1 MTLMIKR
8 GSLFCILCVLLT
20 KVSAQNQRDTMD
32 LQELDEV
39 VVSDSRFP
47 IKRENS
53 GKTVIKIG
61 LKELENNQGKTV
73 AEIINSKSGIEING
87 SRGRQGEVLGVF
99 ARGGRGR
106 QVLILIDGI
115 RVSDPSSFSQ
125 EYDLRLLTTSNIES
139 IEIIKGAASTLYGMS
154 AATAV
159 INITSK
165 KVSDKK
171 ISGDFQSSIGTNQSS
186 FEQNYNIADFS
197 NTASISG
204 TLESFTYSLGFSNVY
219 TNGLSSIITEANE
232 EDPFSRYNM
241 DLKLGYAFND
251 KINLTIYANQTNLNS
266 AYDESFGLIDAP
278 YNFLTEQKRLGL
290 SSKWSYEKGD
300 LNLNGSFTNYKSDNR
315 SAFPSMF
322 EGNNYVVDLFNRY
335 TFDHR
340 IYTILGVNYNLDR
353 AEAEGTQEFS
363 LIDPYANLVYVSPF
377 GININAGLRLNLHSE
392 YGSHLVYNI
401 NPSYSFGID
410 EGYLKFM
417 GSYATSYITP
427 SLSQLFGMFG
437 ANPLLEPE
445 TNRTAEGGLEY
456 KANDSFRLSA
466 LYFNR
471 KEDNFVFFDNTLSQY
486 FNASNT
492 IKVQGFEAEL
502 AWVPLKKMNLT
513 TNYTF
518 TERKGDSAIRIPK
531 HSFNAALSYSFSA
544 RTYTSL
550 SYSYIGKRLDTD
562 FNTFDDEVLDPFST
576 FGFYISREVM
586 ANKLKFFLNVENV
599 FNTNFTEVIGFTTRG
614 RNLRLGLSLKL

>member
-1 MTLMIKR
+1 MIKR

-197 NTASISG
+197 NTAWISG

-290 SSKWSYEKGD
+290 SSKWTYEKGD
-300 LNLNGSFTNYKSDNR
+300 LNLNGSFSNYKSDNR

-322 EGNNYVVDLFNRY
+322 IGNNYVVDLFNRY
-335 TFDHR
+335 TFDDH
-340 IYTILGVNYNLDR
+340 IYAILGVNYNLDR
-353 AEAEGTQEFS
+353 AEVEGIQEFS
-363 LIDPYANLVYVSPF
+363 LTDPYANFVYISSIGLNV
-377 GININAGLRLNLHSE
+377 NAGLRLNLHSE

-401 NPSYSFGID
+401 NPSYSVALD

-456 KANDSFRLSA
+456 KANEKLRLSA

-492 IKVQGFEAEL
+492 INVQGLEAQL
-502 AWVPLKKMNLT
+502 DWVPLEKMNFNA
-513 TNYTF
+513 NYTF
-518 TERKGDSAIRIPK
+518 TERKGDNAIRIPK
-531 HSFNAALSYSFSA
+531 HSINAALSYSFSTK
-544 RTYTSL
+544 TYTSL
-550 SYSYIGKRLDTD
+550 TYSYTGKRLDTD
-562 FNTFDDEVLDPFST
+562 FNTFNDEFLDPFSS
-576 FGFYISREVM
+576 FGFYISQEVM

>member
-1 MTLMIKR
+1 MMKR
-8 GSLFCILCVLLT
+8 YSLFCILCVLLT
-20 KVSAQNQRDTMD
+20 TVSAQSQRDSME

-47 IKRENS
+47 LKRENS

-73 AEIINSKSGIEING
+73 AEIINIKSGIEITG

-106 QVLILIDGI
+106 QILILIDGI

-125 EYDLRLLTTSNIES
+125 EYDLRLLAASNIES

-159 INITSK
+159 INIRSK
-165 KVSDKK
+165 KASNKK

-186 FEQNYNIADFS
+186 SEQNYNISDFS
-197 NTASISG
+197 NTASVTG
-204 TLESFTYSLGFSNVY
+204 TLDSFTYSLGFSNVY
-219 TNGLSSIITEANE
+219 TNGLSSIVTETNE
-232 EDPFSRYNM
+232 EDPFSRYNI
-241 DLKLGYAFND
+241 DLKFGYTFND
-251 KINLTIYANQTNLNS
+251 RVNLTIYANQTNLNS

-278 YNFLTEQKRLGL
+278 YTFITEQKRLGL
-290 SSKWSYEKGD
+290 SSKWTYEKGD

-335 TFDHR
+335 TFDDS
-340 IYTILGVNYNLDR
+340 IYAILGVNYNLDR
-353 AEAEGTQEFS
+353 AEVEGTQEFS
-363 LIDPYANLVYVSPF
+363 LVDPYANLVYISSF
-377 GININAGLRLNLHSE
+377 GLNINAGLRLNLHSE
-392 YGSHLVYNI
+392 YGSHVVYNI
-401 NPSYSFGID
+401 NPSYSIALE

-456 KANDSFRLSA
+456 KANETLRLSA

-471 KEDNFVFFDNTLSQY
+471 KEDNFVFFDNTLFQY
-486 FNASNT
+486 FNATNT
-492 IKVQGFEAEL
+492 INAQGLEAQL
-502 AWVPLKKMNLT
+502 DWVPLEKMNLIA
-513 TNYTF
+513 NYTF
-518 TERKGDSAIRIPK
+518 TERKGDNAIRIPK
-531 HSFNAALSYSFSA
+531 HSVNAALSYNFSGK
-544 RTYTSL
+544 TYTSL
-550 SYSYIGKRLDTD
+550 TYAYTGKRLDTD
-562 FNTFDDEVLDPFST
+562 FNTFNDEVLDPFST
-576 FGFYISREVM
+576 FGFYISQEVM
-586 ANKLKFFLNVENV
+586 TNKLKFFLNVENV

>member
-1 MTLMIKR
+1 MLTTL
-8 GSLFCILCVLLT
+8 
-20 KVSAQNQRDTMD
+20 SAQNQRDTMD

-47 IKRENS
+47 LKRENS

-73 AEIINSKSGIEING
+73 AEIINTKSGIEING
-87 SRGRQGEVLGVF
+87 SQGRQGQVLGVF

-125 EYDLRLLTTSNIES
+125 EYDLRLLATSNIES
-139 IEIIKGAASTLYGMS
+139 IEIIKGATSTLYGMS

-165 KVSDKK
+165 KVSNKK

-186 FEQNYNIADFS
+186 LDQNYNIGDFS
-197 NTASISG
+197 NTALVTG
-204 TLESFTYSLGFSNVY
+204 TLESLTYSLGFSNVY
-219 TNGLSSIITEANE
+219 TNGLSSIITETNE
-232 EDPFSRYNM
+232 EDPFSRYNI
-241 DLKLGYAFND
+241 DLKLGYTFND
-251 KINLTIYANQTNLNS
+251 KVNLTIYANQTNLNS

-278 YNFLTEQKRLGL
+278 YTFLTEQKRLGL
-290 SSKWSYEKGD
+290 SSKWAYEKGD

-322 EGNNYVVDLFNRY
+322 EGNNYIVDLFNRY
-335 TFDHR
+335 TFDDR
-340 IYTILGVNYNLDR
+340 IYAILGINYNLDR
-353 AEAEGTQEFS
+353 AEVEGTQEFS
-363 LIDPYANLVYVSPF
+363 LLDPYANFVYVSSF
-377 GININAGLRLNLHSE
+377 GLNVNAGLRLNIHSE
-392 YGSHLVYNI
+392 YGSHVVYNI
-401 NPSYSFGID
+401 NPSYSMALD

-456 KANDSFRLSA
+456 KANESLRLSA

-492 IKVQGFEAEL
+492 INAQGLEAQL
-502 AWVPLKKMNLT
+502 DWVPLEKMNLT
-513 TNYTF
+513 ANYTF
-518 TERKGDSAIRIPK
+518 TERKGDNAIRIPK
-531 HSFNAALSYSFSA
+531 HSVNAALSYNFSIK
-544 RTYTSL
+544 TYTSL
-550 SYSYIGKRLDTD
+550 AYSYTGKRLDTD

-576 FGFYISREVM
+576 FGFYISHEVM
-586 ANKLKFFLNVENV
+586 VNKLKFFLNIENV

-614 RNLRLGLSLKL
+614 RNLRLGLTLKL

>member
-1 MTLMIKR
+1 M
-8 GSLFCILCVLLT
+8 
-20 KVSAQNQRDTMD
+20 
-32 LQELDEV
+32 DEV

-47 IKRENS
+47 LKRENS

-73 AEIINSKSGIEING
+73 AEIINIKSGIEITG

-125 EYDLRLLTTSNIES
+125 EYDLRLLAASNIES

-159 INITSK
+159 INIRSK
-165 KVSDKK
+165 KASNKK

-186 FEQNYNIADFS
+186 SVQNYNISDFS
-197 NTASISG
+197 NTASVTG
-204 TLESFTYSLGFSNVY
+204 TLDSFTYFLGFSNVY
-219 TNGLSSIITEANE
+219 TNGLSSIVTETNE
-232 EDPFSRYNM
+232 EDPFSRYNI
-241 DLKLGYAFND
+241 DLKFGYTIND
-251 KINLTIYANQTNLNS
+251 RVNLTIYANQTNLNS

-278 YNFLTEQKRLGL
+278 YTFITEQKRLGL
-290 SSKWSYEKGD
+290 SSKWTYEKGD

-335 TFDHR
+335 TFDDS
-340 IYTILGVNYNLDR
+340 IYAILGVNYNLDR
-353 AEAEGTQEFS
+353 AEVEGTQEFS
-363 LIDPYANLVYVSPF
+363 LVDPYANLVYISSF
-377 GININAGLRLNLHSE
+377 GLNINAGLRLNLHSE
-392 YGSHLVYNI
+392 YGSHVVYNI
-401 NPSYSFGID
+401 NPSYSIALE

-456 KANDSFRLSA
+456 KANETLRLSA

-471 KEDNFVFFDNTLSQY
+471 KEDNFVFFDNTLFQY
-486 FNASNT
+486 FNATNT
-492 IKVQGFEAEL
+492 INAQGLEAQL
-502 AWVPLKKMNLT
+502 DWVPLEKMNLIA
-513 TNYTF
+513 NYTF
-518 TERKGDSAIRIPK
+518 TERKGDNAIRIPK
-531 HSFNAALSYSFSA
+531 HSVNAALSYNFSGK
-544 RTYTSL
+544 TYTSL
-550 SYSYIGKRLDTD
+550 TYAYTGKRLDTD
-562 FNTFDDEVLDPFST
+562 FNTFNDEVLDPFST
-576 FGFYISREVM
+576 FGFYIAQEVM
-586 ANKLKFFLNVENV
+586 TNKLKFFLNVENV

>member
-1 MTLMIKR
+1 ME
-8 GSLFCILCVLLT
+8 
-20 KVSAQNQRDTMD
+20 

-47 IKRENS
+47 LKRENS

-73 AEIINSKSGIEING
+73 AEIINIKSGIEITG

-125 EYDLRLLTTSNIES
+125 EYDLRLLAASNIES

-159 INITSK
+159 INIRSK
-165 KVSDKK
+165 KASNKK

-186 FEQNYNIADFS
+186 SVQNYNISDFS
-197 NTASISG
+197 NTASVTG
-204 TLESFTYSLGFSNVY
+204 TLDSFTYSLGFSNVY
-219 TNGLSSIITEANE
+219 TNGLSSIVTETNE
-232 EDPFSRYNM
+232 EDPFSRYNI
-241 DLKLGYAFND
+241 DLKFGYTFND
-251 KINLTIYANQTNLNS
+251 RVNLTIYANQTNLNS

-278 YNFLTEQKRLGL
+278 YTFITEQKRLGL
-290 SSKWSYEKGD
+290 SSKWTYEKGD

-335 TFDHR
+335 TFDDS
-340 IYTILGVNYNLDR
+340 IYAILGVNYNLDR
-353 AEAEGTQEFS
+353 AEVEGTQEFS
-363 LIDPYANLVYVSPF
+363 LVDPYANLVYISSF
-377 GININAGLRLNLHSE
+377 GLNINAGLRLNLHSE
-392 YGSHLVYNI
+392 YGSHVVYNI
-401 NPSYSFGID
+401 NPSYSIALE

-456 KANDSFRLSA
+456 KANETLRLSA

-471 KEDNFVFFDNTLSQY
+471 KEDNFVFFDNTLFQY
-486 FNASNT
+486 FNATNT
-492 IKVQGFEAEL
+492 INAQGLEAQL
-502 AWVPLKKMNLT
+502 DWVPLEKMNLIA
-513 TNYTF
+513 NYTF
-518 TERKGDSAIRIPK
+518 TERKGDNAIRIPK
-531 HSFNAALSYSFSA
+531 HSVNAALSYNFSGK
-544 RTYTSL
+544 TYTSL
-550 SYSYIGKRLDTD
+550 TYAYTGKRLDTD
-562 FNTFDDEVLDPFST
+562 FNTFNDEVLDPFST
-576 FGFYISREVM
+576 FGFYISQEVM
-586 ANKLKFFLNVENV
+586 TNKLKFFLNVENV

>member
-1 MTLMIKR
+1 ME
-8 GSLFCILCVLLT
+8 
-20 KVSAQNQRDTMD
+20 

-53 GKTVIKIG
+53 GKTVIKISS
-61 LKELENNQGKTV
+61 KELERNQGKTV
-73 AEIINSKSGIEING
+73 AEIINTKSGIEING

-125 EYDLRLLTTSNIES
+125 EYDLRLLATSNIES
-139 IEIIKGAASTLYGMS
+139 IEIIKGASSTLYGMS

-165 KVSDKK
+165 KASNKK

-186 FEQNYNIADFS
+186 FGQNYNIADFS
-197 NTASISG
+197 NTALVTG
-204 TLESFTYSLGFSNVY
+204 TLDSFTYSLGFSNVY

-232 EDPFSRYNM
+232 EDPFSRYNI

-278 YNFLTEQKRLGL
+278 YNFLTEQKRLGI
-290 SSKWSYEKGD
+290 SSKWTYEKGD
-300 LNLNGSFTNYKSDNR
+300 LNLNGSFSNYTSDNR

-335 TFDHR
+335 TFDDH
-340 IYTILGVNYNLDR
+340 IYAILGVNYNLDR
-353 AEAEGTQEFS
+353 AEVEGIQEFS
-363 LIDPYANLVYVSPF
+363 LTDPYANFVYVSSF
-377 GININAGLRLNLHSE
+377 GLNVNAGLRLNLHSE

-401 NPSYSFGID
+401 NPSYSVALD

-456 KANDSFRLSA
+456 KANEKLRLSA

-492 IKVQGFEAEL
+492 INVQGLEAQL
-502 AWVPLKKMNLT
+502 DWVPLEKMNFNA
-513 TNYTF
+513 NYTF
-518 TERKGDSAIRIPK
+518 TERKGDNAIRIPK
-531 HSFNAALSYSFSA
+531 HSINAALSYSFSTK
-544 RTYTSL
+544 TYTSL
-550 SYSYIGKRLDTD
+550 TYSYTGKRLDTD
-562 FNTFDDEVLDPFST
+562 FNTFNDEVLDPFSS
-576 FGFYISREVM
+576 FGFYISQEVM

>member
-1 MTLMIKR
+1 MIKR
-8 GSLFCILCVLLT
+8 YSLFSILCVLLT
-20 KVSAQNQRDTMD
+20 SVSAQNQRDTME

-47 IKRENS
+47 LKRENS

-73 AEIINSKSGIEING
+73 AEIINTKSGIEING

-125 EYDLRLLTTSNIES
+125 EYDLRLLATSQIES
-139 IEIIKGAASTLYGMS
+139 IEIIKGGTSTLYGMS

-159 INITSK
+159 INIMSK
-165 KVSDKK
+165 KASNKK

-186 FEQNYNIADFS
+186 LEQNYNIADFS
-197 NTASISG
+197 NTASVNG
-204 TLESFTYSLGFSNVY
+204 TLDSFTYSLGFSNVY
-219 TNGLSSIITEANE
+219 TNGLSSIITETNE
-232 EDPFSRYNM
+232 EDPFSRYNI
-241 DLKLGYAFND
+241 DVKLGYSFNNQV
-251 KINLTIYANQTNLNS
+251 NLTVYANQANLNS

-278 YNFLTEQKRLGL
+278 YFFLTEQKRLGI
-290 SSKWSYEKGD
+290 SSEWTYEKGD
-300 LNLNGSFTNYKSDNR
+300 LNLKGSFTNYKSDNR

-322 EGNNYVVDLFNRY
+322 EGNNYIVDLFNRY
-335 TFDHR
+335 TFDDR
-340 IYTILGVNYNLDR
+340 IYAILGINYNLDR
-353 AEAEGTQEFS
+353 AEVDGTQEFS

-377 GININAGLRLNLHSE
+377 GLNVNAGLRLNLHSE

-401 NPSYSFGID
+401 NPSYSIALD

-417 GSYATSYITP
+417 ASYATSYITP

-456 KANDSFRLSA
+456 KANETLRFSA

-486 FNASNT
+486 FNASN
-492 IKVQGFEAEL
+492 IINAQGLEAEL
-502 AWVPLKKMNLT
+502 DWIPLEKMNLT
-513 TNYTF
+513 ANYTF
-518 TERKGDSAIRIPK
+518 TERKGDNAIRIPK
-531 HSFNAALSYSFSA
+531 HSFNATLSYSFSTK
-544 RTYTSL
+544 TYTSL
-550 SYSYIGKRLDTD
+550 TYSYIGKRLDTN
-562 FNTFDDEVLDPFST
+562 FNTFDDEVLDAFST
-576 FGFYISREVM
+576 FGFYISQEIM
-586 ANKLKFFLNVENV
+586 ANKLKFFLNIENV

>member
-1 MTLMIKR
+1 MIKR
-8 GSLFCILCVLLT
+8 CSLYCILCVFASI
-20 KVSAQNQRDTMD
+20 VSAQNQKDTME

-53 GKTVIKIG
+53 GKTVIKISS
-61 LKELENNQGKTV
+61 KELERNQGKTV
-73 AEIINSKSGIEING
+73 AEIINTKSGIEING

-125 EYDLRLLTTSNIES
+125 EYDLRLLATSNIES
-139 IEIIKGAASTLYGMS
+139 IEIIKGASSTLYGMS

-165 KVSDKK
+165 KASNKK

-197 NTASISG
+197 NTALVTG
-204 TLESFTYSLGFSNVY
+204 TLDSFTYSLGFSNVY

-232 EDPFSRYNM
+232 EDPFSRYNI

-278 YNFLTEQKRLGL
+278 YNFLTEQKRLGI
-290 SSKWSYEKGD
+290 SSKWTYEKGD
-300 LNLNGSFTNYKSDNR
+300 LNLNGSFSNYKSDNR

-335 TFDHR
+335 TFDDH
-340 IYTILGVNYNLDR
+340 IYAILGVNYNLDR
-353 AEAEGTQEFS
+353 AEVDGTQEFS
-363 LIDPYANLVYVSPF
+363 LIDPYANFVYVSSF
-377 GININAGLRLNLHSE
+377 GLHVNAGLRLNLHSE
-392 YGSHLVYNI
+392 YGSNLVYNI
-401 NPSYSFGID
+401 NPSYSVALD

-417 GSYATSYITP
+417 GSFATSYITP

-456 KANDSFRLSA
+456 KANEKLRLSA

-492 IKVQGFEAEL
+492 INVQGLEAQL
-502 AWVPLKKMNLT
+502 DWVPLEKMNFNA
-513 TNYTF
+513 NYTF
-518 TERKGDSAIRIPK
+518 TERKGDNAIRIPK
-531 HSFNAALSYSFSA
+531 HSINAALSYSFSTK
-544 RTYTSL
+544 TYTSL
-550 SYSYIGKRLDTD
+550 TYSYTGKRLDTD
-562 FNTFDDEVLDPFST
+562 FNTFNDEFLDPFSS
-576 FGFYISREVM
+576 FGFYISQEVM

>member
-1 MTLMIKR
+1 LTLMIKR

-353 AEAEGTQEFS
+353 AEAEGIQEFS

>member
-1 MTLMIKR
+1 MIKR
-8 GSLFCILCVLLT
+8 CSLFCILYVLASM
-20 KVSAQNQRDTMD
+20 VSAQNQKDTME

-53 GKTVIKIG
+53 GKTVIKITS
-61 LKELENNQGKTV
+61 KELERNQGKTV
-73 AEIINSKSGIEING
+73 AEIINTKSGIEING

-106 QVLILIDGI
+106 QVLVLIDGV

-125 EYDLRLLTTSNIES
+125 EYDLRLLAVSNIES
-139 IEIIKGAASTLYGMS
+139 IEIIKGAASTLYGMN

-159 INITSK
+159 VNITSK

-171 ISGDFQSSIGTNQSS
+171 ISGDFRSSFGTNQSS
-186 FEQNYNIADFS
+186 FDQNYNIADFS
-197 NTASISG
+197 NTALVNG
-204 TLESFTYSLGFSNVY
+204 TLDDFTYSLGFSNVY
-219 TNGLSSIITEANE
+219 TNGLSSIITETNE
-232 EDPFSRYNM
+232 EDPFSRYNI
-241 DLKLGYAFND
+241 DLKLGYSFNH
-251 KINLTIYANQTNLNS
+251 KVNLTIYANHTNLNS

-290 SSKWSYEKGD
+290 SSKWIYEKGD

-322 EGNNYVVDLFNRY
+322 EGNNYIVDLFNRY
-335 TFDHR
+335 TFDES
-340 IYTILGVNYNLDR
+340 IYAILGLNYNLDR
-353 AEAEGTQEFS
+353 AEVDGVQEFS
-363 LIDPYANLVYVSPF
+363 LIDPYANLVYVSSF
-377 GININAGLRLNLHSE
+377 GLNINAGLRLNLHSE

-401 NPSYSFGID
+401 NPSYSMALD

-437 ANPLLEPE
+437 ANPFLEPE
-445 TNRTAEGGLEY
+445 TNRTAEGGLEV
-456 KANDSFRLSA
+456 KANEKIRFSA

-471 KEDNFVFFDNTLSQY
+471 KEDNFVFFDNTLFQY

-492 IKVQGFEAEL
+492 INVQGLEAQL
-502 AWVPLKKMNLT
+502 DWAPLVKMNLSA
-513 TNYTF
+513 NYTF
-518 TERKGDSAIRIPK
+518 TERNGDNAIRIPK
-531 HSFNAALSYSFSA
+531 HSVNAAFSYSFST

-550 SYSYIGKRLDTD
+550 TYSYTGKRLDTD
-562 FNTFDDEVLDPFST
+562 FNTFDDQVLEPFST
-576 FGFYISREVM
+576 FGFYISQEVIV
-586 ANKLKFFLNVENV
+586 NKLKFFLNIENV

-614 RNLRLGLSLKL
+614 RNLRLGLNLKL

>member
-1 MTLMIKR
+1 MIKR
-8 GSLFCILCVLLT
+8 YSLFCILCVLLT
-20 KVSAQNQRDTMD
+20 SVSAQNQRDSIE

-47 IKRENS
+47 LKRENS

-61 LKELENNQGKTV
+61 LKELENNQGRTV
-73 AEIINSKSGIEING
+73 AEIINTKSGIEITG

-125 EYDLRLLTTSNIES
+125 EYDLRLLATSNIES
-139 IEIIKGAASTLYGMS
+139 IEIIKGASSTLYGMS

-165 KVSDKK
+165 KVSNKK

-186 FEQNYNIADFS
+186 LDQNYNIADFS
-197 NTASISG
+197 NTALVTG
-204 TLESFTYSLGFSNVY
+204 TLESLTYSLGFSNVY
-219 TNGLSSIITEANE
+219 TNGLSSIITETNE
-232 EDPFSRYNM
+232 EDPFSRYNI
-241 DLKLGYAFND
+241 DLKLGYTFND
-251 KINLTIYANQTNLNS
+251 KVNLTIYANQTILNS

-278 YNFLTEQKRLGL
+278 YTFLTEQKRLGL
-290 SSKWSYEKGD
+290 SSKWAYEKGD

-322 EGNNYVVDLFNRY
+322 EGNNYIVDLFNRY
-335 TFDHR
+335 TFDDR
-340 IYTILGVNYNLDR
+340 IYAILGINYNLDR
-353 AEAEGTQEFS
+353 AEVEGTQEFS
-363 LIDPYANLVYVSPF
+363 LIDPYANLVYISSF
-377 GININAGLRLNLHSE
+377 GLNVNAGLRFNLHSE
-392 YGSHLVYNI
+392 YGSHVVYNI
-401 NPSYSFGID
+401 NPSYSIALD

-427 SLSQLFGMFG
+427 SLSQLFGLFG

-456 KANDSFRLSA
+456 KANETLRLSA

-471 KEDNFVFFDNTLSQY
+471 KEDNFVFFDNTLFQY
-486 FNASNT
+486 FNSLNT
-492 IKVQGFEAEL
+492 INAQGLEAQL
-502 AWVPLKKMNLT
+502 DWVPLKKMNLT
-513 TNYTF
+513 ANYTF
-518 TERKGDSAIRIPK
+518 TERKGDNAIRIPK
-531 HSFNAALSYSFSA
+531 HSVNAALSYNFST

-550 SYSYIGKRLDTD
+550 TYSYTGKRLDTD

-576 FGFYISREVM
+576 FGFYISQEVM
-586 ANKLKFFLNVENV
+586 ANKLKFFLNIENV

-614 RNLRLGLSLKL
+614 RNLRLGLTLKL

>member
-1 MTLMIKR
+1 ME
-8 GSLFCILCVLLT
+8 
-20 KVSAQNQRDTMD
+20 

-47 IKRENS
+47 LKRENS

-73 AEIINSKSGIEING
+73 AEIINIKSGIEITG

-106 QVLILIDGI
+106 QILILIDGI

-125 EYDLRLLTTSNIES
+125 EYDLRLLAASNIES

-159 INITSK
+159 INIRSK
-165 KVSDKK
+165 KASNKK

-186 FEQNYNIADFS
+186 SVQNYNISDFS
-197 NTASISG
+197 NTASVTG
-204 TLESFTYSLGFSNVY
+204 TLDSFTYSLGFSNVY
-219 TNGLSSIITEANE
+219 TNGLSSIVTETNE
-232 EDPFSRYNM
+232 EDPFSRYNI
-241 DLKLGYAFND
+241 DLKFGYTFND
-251 KINLTIYANQTNLNS
+251 RVNLTIYANQTNLNS

-278 YNFLTEQKRLGL
+278 YTFITEQKRLGL
-290 SSKWSYEKGD
+290 SSKWTYEKGD

-335 TFDHR
+335 TFDDS
-340 IYTILGVNYNLDR
+340 IYAILGVNYNLDR
-353 AEAEGTQEFS
+353 AEVEGTQEFS
-363 LIDPYANLVYVSPF
+363 LVDPYANLVYISSF
-377 GININAGLRLNLHSE
+377 GLNINAGLRLNLHSE
-392 YGSHLVYNI
+392 YGSHVVYNI
-401 NPSYSFGID
+401 NPSYSIALE

-456 KANDSFRLSA
+456 KANETLRLSA

-471 KEDNFVFFDNTLSQY
+471 KEDNFVFFDNTLFQY
-486 FNASNT
+486 FNATNT
-492 IKVQGFEAEL
+492 INAQGLEAQL
-502 AWVPLKKMNLT
+502 DWVPLEKMNLIA
-513 TNYTF
+513 NYTF
-518 TERKGDSAIRIPK
+518 TERKGDNAIRIPK
-531 HSFNAALSYSFSA
+531 HSVNAALSYNFSGK
-544 RTYTSL
+544 TYTSL
-550 SYSYIGKRLDTD
+550 TYAYTGKRLDTD
-562 FNTFDDEVLDPFST
+562 FNTFNDEVLDPFST
-576 FGFYISREVM
+576 FGFYISQEVM
-586 ANKLKFFLNVENV
+586 TNKLKFFLNVENV

>member
-1 MTLMIKR
+1 ME
-8 GSLFCILCVLLT
+8 
-20 KVSAQNQRDTMD
+20 

-47 IKRENS
+47 LKRENS

-73 AEIINSKSGIEING
+73 AEIINIKSGIEITG

-106 QVLILIDGI
+106 QILILIDGI

-125 EYDLRLLTTSNIES
+125 EYDLRLLAASNIES

-159 INITSK
+159 INIRSK
-165 KVSDKK
+165 KASNKK

-186 FEQNYNIADFS
+186 SEQNYNISDFS
-197 NTASISG
+197 NTASVTG
-204 TLESFTYSLGFSNVY
+204 TLDSFTYSLGFSNVY
-219 TNGLSSIITEANE
+219 TNGLSSIVTETNE
-232 EDPFSRYNM
+232 EDPFSRYNI
-241 DLKLGYAFND
+241 DLKFGYTFND
-251 KINLTIYANQTNLNS
+251 RVNLTIYANQTNLNS

-278 YNFLTEQKRLGL
+278 YTFITEQKRLGL
-290 SSKWSYEKGD
+290 SSKWTYEKGD

-335 TFDHR
+335 TFDDS
-340 IYTILGVNYNLDR
+340 IYAILGVNYNLDR
-353 AEAEGTQEFS
+353 AEVEGTQEFS
-363 LIDPYANLVYVSPF
+363 LVDPYANLVYISSF
-377 GININAGLRLNLHSE
+377 GLNINAGLRLNLHSE
-392 YGSHLVYNI
+392 YGSHVVYNI
-401 NPSYSFGID
+401 NPSYSIALE

-456 KANDSFRLSA
+456 KANETLRLSA

-471 KEDNFVFFDNTLSQY
+471 KEDNFVFFDNTLFQY
-486 FNASNT
+486 FNATNT
-492 IKVQGFEAEL
+492 INAQGLEAQL
-502 AWVPLKKMNLT
+502 DWVPLEKMNLIA
-513 TNYTF
+513 NYTF
-518 TERKGDSAIRIPK
+518 TERKGDNAIRIPK
-531 HSFNAALSYSFSA
+531 HSVNAALSYNFSGK
-544 RTYTSL
+544 TYTSL
-550 SYSYIGKRLDTD
+550 TYAYTGKRLDTD
-562 FNTFDDEVLDPFST
+562 FNTFNDEVLDPFST
-576 FGFYISREVM
+576 FGFYISQEVM
-586 ANKLKFFLNVENV
+586 TNKLKFFLNVENV

>member
-1 MTLMIKR
+1 MIKR

>member
-1 MTLMIKR
+1 MLPTT
-8 GSLFCILCVLLT
+8 F
-20 KVSAQNQRDTMD
+20 
-32 LQELDEV
+32 LQ
-39 VVSDSRFP
+39 
-47 IKRENS
+47 K
-53 GKTVIKIG
+53 
-61 LKELENNQGKTV
+61 
-73 AEIINSKSGIEING
+73 
-87 SRGRQGEVLGVF
+87 
-99 ARGGRGR
+99 
-106 QVLILIDGI
+106 
-115 RVSDPSSFSQ
+115 
-125 EYDLRLLTTSNIES
+125 
-139 IEIIKGAASTLYGMS
+139 
-154 AATAV
+154 
-159 INITSK
+159 
-165 KVSDKK
+165 
-171 ISGDFQSSIGTNQSS
+171 
-186 FEQNYNIADFS
+186 
-197 NTASISG
+197 
-204 TLESFTYSLGFSNVY
+204 
-219 TNGLSSIITEANE
+219 
-232 EDPFSRYNM
+232 
-241 DLKLGYAFND
+241 
-251 KINLTIYANQTNLNS
+251 
-266 AYDESFGLIDAP
+266 
-278 YNFLTEQKRLGL
+278 QKRLGL

-315 SAFPSMF
+315 SAFPSVF

-456 KANDSFRLSA
+456 KANDSLRLSA

-502 AWVPLKKMNLT
+502 AWAPLKK
-513 TNYTF
+513 
-518 TERKGDSAIRIPK
+518 
-531 HSFNAALSYSFSA
+531 
-544 RTYTSL
+544 
-550 SYSYIGKRLDTD
+550 
-562 FNTFDDEVLDPFST
+562 
-576 FGFYISREVM
+576 
-586 ANKLKFFLNVENV
+586 
-599 FNTNFTEVIGFTTRG
+599 
-614 RNLRLGLSLKL
+614 

>member
-1 MTLMIKR
+1 
-8 GSLFCILCVLLT
+8 
-20 KVSAQNQRDTMD
+20 MD

-47 IKRENS
+47 LKRENS

-61 LKELENNQGKTV
+61 LKELENSQGKTV
-73 AEIINSKSGIEING
+73 AEIINTKSGIEING
-87 SRGRQGEVLGVF
+87 SRGRQGEVLGIF

-125 EYDLRLLTTSNIES
+125 EYDLRLLATSKIES
-139 IEIIKGAASTLYGMS
+139 IEIIKGASSTLYGMS

-159 INITSK
+159 INILSK
-165 KVSDKK
+165 KASNKK

-186 FEQNYNIADFS
+186 LEQNYNIADFG
-197 NTASISG
+197 NTAAVTG
-204 TLESFTYSLGFSNVY
+204 TLDSFTYSLGFSNVY
-219 TNGLSSIITEANE
+219 TNGLSSIITETNE
-232 EDPFSRYNM
+232 EDPFSRYNI
-241 DLKLGYAFND
+241 DLKLGYTFND
-251 KINLTIYANQTNLNS
+251 QVNLTIYANQTNLNS

-278 YNFLTEQKRLGL
+278 YTFLTEQRRLGI
-290 SSKWSYEKGD
+290 SSKWTYENGD
-300 LNLNGSFTNYKSDNR
+300 LNLKGSFTNYKSDNR

-335 TFDHR
+335 TFDDR
-340 IYTILGVNYNLDR
+340 IYAILGINYNLDR
-353 AEAEGTQEFS
+353 AEVDGTQEFS
-363 LIDPYANLVYVSPF
+363 LTDPYANLVYVSSF
-377 GININAGLRLNLHSE
+377 GLNVNAGLRLNLHSE
-392 YGSHLVYNI
+392 YGSHVVYNI
-401 NPSYSFGID
+401 NPSYSIALD

-427 SLSQLFGMFG
+427 SLNQLFGIFG

-456 KANDSFRLSA
+456 KANETLRLSA

-471 KEDNFVFFDNTLSQY
+471 KEDNFVFFDNTLFQY

-492 IKVQGFEAEL
+492 INVQGFEAQL
-502 AWVPLKKMNLT
+502 AWVPLVKMNLT
-513 TNYTF
+513 ANYTF
-518 TERKGDSAIRIPK
+518 TERKGDNAIRIPK
-531 HSFNAALSYSFSA
+531 HSFNAALSYSFTTK
-544 RTYTSL
+544 TYTSL
-550 SYSYIGKRLDTD
+550 TYSYTGKRLDTD
-562 FNTFDDEVLDPFST
+562 FNTFDEQVLEPFST
-576 FGFYISREVM
+576 FGIYISQEVI
-586 ANKLKFFLNVENV
+586 ANKLKFFLNIENV

>member
-1 MTLMIKR
+1 ME
-8 GSLFCILCVLLT
+8 
-20 KVSAQNQRDTMD
+20 

-47 IKRENS
+47 LKRENS

-73 AEIINSKSGIEING
+73 AEIINIKSGIEITG

-106 QVLILIDGI
+106 QILILIDGI

-125 EYDLRLLTTSNIES
+125 EYDLRLLAASNIES

-159 INITSK
+159 INIRSK
-165 KVSDKK
+165 KASNKK

-186 FEQNYNIADFS
+186 SVQNYNISDFS
-197 NTASISG
+197 NTASVTG
-204 TLESFTYSLGFSNVY
+204 TLDSFTYSLGFSNVY
-219 TNGLSSIITEANE
+219 TNGLSSIVTETNE
-232 EDPFSRYNM
+232 EDPFSRYNI
-241 DLKLGYAFND
+241 DLKFGYTFND
-251 KINLTIYANQTNLNS
+251 RVNLTIYANQTNLNS

-278 YNFLTEQKRLGL
+278 YTFITEQKRLGL
-290 SSKWSYEKGD
+290 SSKWTYEKGD

-335 TFDHR
+335 TFDDS
-340 IYTILGVNYNLDR
+340 IYAILGVNYNLDR
-353 AEAEGTQEFS
+353 AEVEGTQEFS
-363 LIDPYANLVYVSPF
+363 LVDPYANLVYISSF
-377 GININAGLRLNLHSE
+377 GLNINAGLRLNLHSE
-392 YGSHLVYNI
+392 YGSHVVYNI
-401 NPSYSFGID
+401 NPSYSIALE

-427 SLSQLFGMFG
+427 SLNQLFGMFG

-456 KANDSFRLSA
+456 KANETLRLSA

-471 KEDNFVFFDNTLSQY
+471 KEDNFVFFDNTLFQY
-486 FNASNT
+486 FNATNT
-492 IKVQGFEAEL
+492 INAQGLEAQL
-502 AWVPLKKMNLT
+502 DWVPLEKMNLIA
-513 TNYTF
+513 NYTF
-518 TERKGDSAIRIPK
+518 TERKGDNAIRIPK
-531 HSFNAALSYSFSA
+531 HSVNAALSYNFSGK
-544 RTYTSL
+544 TYTSL
-550 SYSYIGKRLDTD
+550 TYAYTGKRLDTD
-562 FNTFDDEVLDPFST
+562 FNTFNDEVLDPFST
-576 FGFYISREVM
+576 FGFYISQEVM
-586 ANKLKFFLNVENV
+586 TNKLKFFLNVENV

>member
-1 MTLMIKR
+1 MIKR

-20 KVSAQNQRDTMD
+20 TVSAQNQRDTME
-32 LQELDEV
+32 LQALDEV

-53 GKTVIKIG
+53 GKTVIRIG

-73 AEIINSKSGIEING
+73 AEIINSKSGIEINS

-125 EYDLRLLTTSNIES
+125 EYDLRLLATSNIES
-139 IEIIKGAASTLYGMS
+139 IEIIKGASSTLYGMS

-171 ISGDFQSSIGTNQSS
+171 ISGDFQSSIGTNQTS

-197 NTASISG
+197 NTASIAG

-278 YNFLTEQKRLGL
+278 YNFLTKQKRLGL

-456 KANDSFRLSA
+456 KANDSLRLSA

-502 AWVPLKKMNLT
+502 AWTPLKKMNLT
-513 TNYTF
+513 ANYTF

-531 HSFNAALSYSFSA
+531 HSFNAALSYSFST

-550 SYSYIGKRLDTD
+550 TYSYIGKRLDTD

>member
-1 MTLMIKR
+1 M
-8 GSLFCILCVLLT
+8 LT
-20 KVSAQNQRDTMD
+20 TVSAQNQRDTME

-39 VVSDSRFP
+39 AVSDSRFP
-47 IKRENS
+47 LKRENS

-73 AEIINSKSGIEING
+73 AEIINTKSGIEING

-125 EYDLRLLTTSNIES
+125 EYDLRLLATSNIES
-139 IEIIKGAASTLYGMS
+139 IEIIKGASSTLYGMS

-159 INITSK
+159 INIMSK
-165 KVSDKK
+165 KASNKK

-197 NTASISG
+197 NTASVTG
-204 TLESFTYSLGFSNVY
+204 TLGSFTYSMGISNVY
-219 TNGLSSIITEANE
+219 TNGLSSIITETNE
-232 EDPFSRYNM
+232 EDSFSRYNI
-241 DLKLGYAFND
+241 DLKLGYEFNEQV
-251 KINLTIYANQTNLNS
+251 NLTIYANQTNFNS

-278 YNFLTEQKRLGL
+278 YTFLSEQKRLGL

-300 LNLNGSFTNYKSDNR
+300 LNLKGSFTNYKSDNR
-315 SAFPSMF
+315 SAFPSLF

-335 TFDHR
+335 TIDNR
-340 IYTILGVNYNLDR
+340 IYAILGVNYNLDR
-353 AEAEGTQEFS
+353 AEVEGIQEFS

-377 GININAGLRLNLHSE
+377 GLNVNAGLRINIHSE
-392 YGSHLVYNI
+392 YGSHIVYNI
-401 NPSYSFGID
+401 NPSYSMAID

-445 TNRTAEGGLEY
+445 TDRTTEGGLEY
-456 KANDSFRLSA
+456 KANNSFRLSA
-466 LYFNR
+466 MYFNR
-471 KEDNFVFFDNTLSQY
+471 KEDNFVFFDNTLFQY

-492 IKVQGFEAEL
+492 INVQGLEAEL
-502 AWVPLKKMNLT
+502 DWVPLEKMNLT
-513 TNYTF
+513 ANYTF
-518 TERKGDSAIRIPK
+518 TERKGDNAIRIPK
-531 HSFNAALSYSFSA
+531 HSFNAAMGYSISNQTF
-544 RTYTSL
+544 TSIT
-550 SYSYIGKRLDTD
+550 YSYTGKRLDTD
-562 FNTFDDEVLDPFST
+562 FNTFDDEVLNPFST
-576 FGFYISREVM
+576 FGFYISQEVM
-586 ANKLKFFLNVENV
+586 ANKLKFFLNLENV
-599 FNTNFTEVIGFTTRG
+599 FNSNFTEVIGFTTRG
-614 RNLRLGLSLKL
+614 RNLRLGLTLKL

>member
-1 MTLMIKR
+1 ME
-8 GSLFCILCVLLT
+8 
-20 KVSAQNQRDTMD
+20 

-47 IKRENS
+47 LKRENS

-73 AEIINSKSGIEING
+73 AEIINIKSGIEITG

-125 EYDLRLLTTSNIES
+125 EYDLRLLAASNIES

-159 INITSK
+159 INIRSK
-165 KVSDKK
+165 KASNKK
-171 ISGDFQSSIGTNQSS
+171 ISGDFQSSIGTSQSS
-186 FEQNYNIADFS
+186 SVQNYNISDFS
-197 NTASISG
+197 NTASVTG
-204 TLESFTYSLGFSNVY
+204 TLDSFTYFLGFSNVY
-219 TNGLSSIITEANE
+219 TNGLSSIVTETNE
-232 EDPFSRYNM
+232 EDPFSRYNI
-241 DLKLGYAFND
+241 DLKFGYTFND
-251 KINLTIYANQTNLNS
+251 RVNLTIYANQTNLNS

-278 YNFLTEQKRLGL
+278 YTFITEQKRLGL
-290 SSKWSYEKGD
+290 SSKWTYEKGD

-335 TFDHR
+335 TFDDS
-340 IYTILGVNYNLDR
+340 IYAILGVNYNLDR
-353 AEAEGTQEFS
+353 AEVEGTQEFS
-363 LIDPYANLVYVSPF
+363 LVDPYANLVYISSF
-377 GININAGLRLNLHSE
+377 GLNINAGLRLNLHSE
-392 YGSHLVYNI
+392 YGSHVVYNI
-401 NPSYSFGID
+401 NPSYSIALE

-456 KANDSFRLSA
+456 KANETLRLSA

-471 KEDNFVFFDNTLSQY
+471 KEDNFVFFDNTLFQY
-486 FNASNT
+486 FNATNT
-492 IKVQGFEAEL
+492 INAQGLEAQL
-502 AWVPLKKMNLT
+502 DWVPLEKMNLIA
-513 TNYTF
+513 NYTF
-518 TERKGDSAIRIPK
+518 TERKGDNAIRIPK
-531 HSFNAALSYSFSA
+531 HSVNAALSYNFSGK
-544 RTYTSL
+544 TYTSL
-550 SYSYIGKRLDTD
+550 TYAYTGKRLDTD
-562 FNTFDDEVLDPFST
+562 FNTFNDEVLDPFST
-576 FGFYISREVM
+576 FGFYISQEVM
-586 ANKLKFFLNVENV
+586 TNKLKFFLNVENV

>member
-20 KVSAQNQRDTMD
+20 KVSAQNQRDTME
-32 LQELDEV
+32 LQALDEV

>member
-1 MTLMIKR
+1 MIKR
-8 GSLFCILCVLLT
+8 YPLFCILCVLFT
-20 KVSAQNQRDTMD
+20 TVSAQNQGASIE

-39 VVSDSRFP
+39 VVSDSKFP
-47 IKRENS
+47 LKRQNS

-73 AEIINSKSGIEING
+73 AEIINTKSGIEING

-106 QVLILIDGI
+106 QVLILIDGV

-125 EYDLRLLTTSNIES
+125 EYDLRLLATSNIES
-139 IEIIKGAASTLYGMS
+139 IEIIKGAASTLYGMN

-165 KVSDKK
+165 KVSNKK
-171 ISGDFQSSIGTNQSS
+171 ISGDFQSSVGTNQSS

-197 NTASISG
+197 NTALVNG
-204 TLESFTYSLGFSNVY
+204 TLENFTYSLGFSNVY
-219 TNGLSSIITEANE
+219 TNGLSSIITEINE
-232 EDPFSRYNM
+232 EDPFSRYNI
-241 DLKLGYAFND
+241 DLKFGYTFND
-251 KINLTIYANQTNLNS
+251 NVNLTIYANQTNYNS

-278 YNFLTEQKRLGL
+278 YTFLTEQKRLGI
-290 SSKWSYEKGD
+290 SSKWTYEKGD

-322 EGNNYVVDLFNRY
+322 EGNNFVVDLFNRY
-335 TFDHR
+335 TFDDH
-340 IYTILGVNYNLDR
+340 IYAILGVNYNLDR
-353 AEAEGTQEFS
+353 AEVDGIQEFTV
-363 LIDPYANLVYVSPF
+363 LDPYANLVYVSSF
-377 GININAGLRLNLHSE
+377 GLNINAGLRLNLHSE
-392 YGSHLVYNI
+392 YGSQVVYNF
-401 NPSYSFGID
+401 NPSYSMALG

-427 SLSQLFGMFG
+427 SISQLFGMFG
-437 ANPLLEPE
+437 ANPFLEPE
-445 TNRTAEGGLEY
+445 TNRTAEGGLEF
-456 KANDSFRLSA
+456 KVNESLRLSA

-471 KEDNFVFFDNTLSQY
+471 KEDNFVFFDNSLFQY

-492 IKVQGFEAEL
+492 INAQGLEAQL
-502 AWVPLKKMNLT
+502 DWIPLEKMNLNA
-513 TNYTF
+513 NYTF
-518 TERKGDSAIRIPK
+518 TERKGDNAIRIPK
-531 HSFNAALSYSFSA
+531 HSVNAALSYSFSTK
-544 RTYTSL
+544 TYTSL
-550 SYSYIGKRLDTD
+550 TYSYTGKRLDTD
-562 FNTFDDEVLDPFST
+562 FNTFDDKVLDPFST
-576 FGFYISREVM
+576 FGIYISQEVM
-586 ANKLKFFLNVENV
+586 ANKLKFFLNIENV

>member
-1 MTLMIKR
+1 MIKR
-8 GSLFCILCVLLT
+8 YSFFSIFIVILT
-20 KVSAQNQRDTMD
+20 TVSAQTKVDSIR

-47 IKRENS
+47 LKRVNS

-61 LKELENNQGKTV
+61 PGELENNQGKTV
-73 AEIINSKSGIEING
+73 AEIINTKSGIEIAG

-106 QVLILIDGI
+106 QVLVLIDGV

-125 EYDLRLLTTSNIES
+125 EYDLRLLAVSNIES

-171 ISGDFQSSIGTNQSS
+171 ISGDFQSSFGTNQSS
-186 FEQNYNIADFS
+186 SDQNYNIADIS
-197 NTASISG
+197 NTALVNG
-204 TLESFTYSLGFSNVY
+204 TLDDFTYSLGFSNVY
-219 TNGLSSIITEANE
+219 TNGLSSIITETNE
-232 EDPFSRYNM
+232 EDPFSRYNI
-241 DLKLGYAFND
+241 DLKLGYEFND
-251 KINLTIYANQTNLNS
+251 KVKLVIYGNQTNLNS
-266 AYDESFGLIDAP
+266 AYDESFGLLDAP
-278 YNFLTEQKRLGL
+278 YTFLTEQKRLGL
-290 SSKWSYEKGD
+290 SSKWTYNKGN
-300 LNLNGSFTNYKSDNR
+300 LNLNGSYTNYRSDNR

-322 EGNNYVVDLFNRY
+322 EGNNYVIDLFNRY
-335 TFDHR
+335 TFNDR

-353 AEAEGTQEFS
+353 AEVDGTQEFS

-377 GININAGLRLNLHSE
+377 GLNVNAGLRLNIHSE

-401 NPSYSFGID
+401 NPSYTLKFN

-417 GSYATSYITP
+417 GTYATSYITP
-427 SLSQLFGMFG
+427 SLTQLFGIFG

-445 TNRTAEGGLEY
+445 INRTVEGGLEY
-456 KANDSFRLSA
+456 KVNEKLRLSG

-471 KEDNFVFFDNTLSQY
+471 KEDNFVFFDNTLFQY

-492 IKVQGFEAEL
+492 IDVQGFEAQL
-502 AWVPLKKMNLT
+502 DWIPLEKMNFSA
-513 TNYTF
+513 NYTF
-518 TERKGDSAIRIPK
+518 TERKGDNAIRIPK
-531 HSFNAALSYSFSA
+531 HSINAALSYNFTS
-544 RTYTSL
+544 RTYASL
-550 SYSYIGKRLDTD
+550 TYAFLGKRLDTD
-562 FNTFDDEVLDPFST
+562 FNTFNDEVLDPFST
-576 FGFYISREVM
+576 FGIYISQEVM
-586 ANKLKFFLNVENV
+586 ANKLKFFLNIENV
-599 FNTNFTEVIGFTTRG
+599 FNANFTEVIGFTTRG
-614 RNLRLGLSLKL
+614 RNLRLGLNLKL